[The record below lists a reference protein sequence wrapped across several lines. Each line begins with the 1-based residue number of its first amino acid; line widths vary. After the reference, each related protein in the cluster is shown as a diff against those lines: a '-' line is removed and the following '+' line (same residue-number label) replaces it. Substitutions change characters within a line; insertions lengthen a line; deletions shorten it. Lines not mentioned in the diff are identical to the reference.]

1 MNRLFIILMLG
12 FASVAFAQ
20 GNGSVTGQVMDPT
33 GAVIPNANVTLKSGS
48 GRPASTTSDGIGRF
62 HFDAVTP
69 GSYALQV
76 SAKNFSNFSAKVA
89 VVGGKATKIDPTLK
103 VQIEEEKVDVSA
115 HENSLDVAPE
125 NNASALVLKGKDL
138 DALSDD
144 PDELAAELQALAG
157 PSAGPNGGEIY
168 VDGFSGGEIPP
179 KSSIREIR
187 INQNP
192 FSAEYDKLGYGRIEI
207 FTKPGTDHFH
217 GQLSFMNSNA
227 ILNARNP
234 FATTKPDYNTDQ
246 AMANFGGPIS
256 KTSSFQLNF
265 ERRDIGDQDIINAL
279 VLNNT
284 FDPVTLSQI
293 IADPKVRTHT
303 GARLDFQLGSKDT
316 LVARYQFLDESELN
330 AGINTLSLPT
340 QAYNSHSD
348 SHTLQLTETHIFNP
362 KIINETRFQFIRSD
376 SLQNAANGA
385 ATLNVIGAFTGGGN
399 PLGSNKTIQD
409 RYELQNSTSLV
420 AGKHSVKFGGRLR
433 ESGESTSSTQ
443 GFNGTFTFASLDAYR
458 TTVQGL
464 ANGDT
469 PAQIRAAGGG
479 ASQYT
484 VSSGLGHYAT
494 DYVDLGAYIQDD
506 WKLRPNMVLSSGLRY
521 ETQNAIGDH
530 GDFAPRIGFSWGLGG
545 GRPKTVIRAGAGIF
559 YDRFA
564 QSYLEI
570 LQRLNGVTQQS
581 FTVTDPDFFPNAP
594 QPAALTGSTTAPTT
608 YRLDP
613 GFKSP
618 YVAQFALSV
627 ERQVTRTST
636 LTVSYLHSHGE
647 RQLIA
652 ENINA
657 PLPGTFDPA
666 DPSSGVRPLGDIGN
680 VFQFDSR
687 GKYEQNQLILNFNL
701 RPTARISLFGF
712 YTLGFVNSNTSGPG
726 AFPSNPY
733 DLDQDWGRASYDV
746 RNRVTIGG
754 NITLPY
760 GIGLSPLLIASS
772 GRPFNISLGQDLNG
786 DSVFNDRPA
795 FAAITGPNL
804 PTSYG
809 DFDLDPLLGDA
820 IIPTNYGSGPA
831 QFTMNLRVS
840 KTFGFGE
847 TVPGRRSPGGSG
859 GAGAAPEA
867 EEGPAPGPGP
877 FGMGGRGGRPPRNQS
892 SRSEGARRYNLTF
905 SAQIHN
911 IFNTVNLASPIG
923 DLESPLF
930 GHSIALAGGPFNSS
944 TANRRISLEVAF
956 RF

>member
-1 MNRLFIILMLG
+1 M
-12 FASVAFAQ
+12 S
-20 GNGSVTGQVMDPT
+20 GQVMDPT
-33 GAVIPNANVTLKSGS
+33 GAVIPNASVVLSSSS
-48 GRPASTTSDGIGRF
+48 GRATATSDGVGRF
-62 HFDAVTP
+62 HFGSIQP
-69 GSYALQV
+69 GSYSLSVA
-76 SAKNFSNFSAKVA
+76 AKNFSNFSGRVTVVA
-89 VVGGKATKIDPTLK
+89 GKPVTVNPTLK
-103 VQIEEEKVDVSA
+103 VQIQEEKVEVNA

-144 PDELAAELQALAG
+144 PDELLSELQALAG
-157 PSAGPNGGEIY
+157 PSAGPNGGEVY
-168 VDGFSGGEIPP
+168 VDGFSGGDLPP

-217 GQLSFMNSNA
+217 GQLAFMNSNSV
-227 ILNARNP
+227 LNARNP
-234 FATTKPDYNTDQ
+234 FASTKPDYNTNQ
-246 AMANFGGPIS
+246 LMGNFGGPIS
-256 KTSSFQLNF
+256 KRSSFQLNF

-279 VLNNT
+279 VL
-284 FDPVTLSQI
+284 DPNLVPSALNQV
-293 IADPKVRTHT
+293 IADPKVRTNT
-303 GARLDFQLGSKDT
+303 GLRMDFQLGTNDT
-316 LVARYQFLDESELN
+316 LVARYQFLDQSEQN

-340 QAYNSHSD
+340 QAYSSHSD
-348 SHTLQLTETHIFNP
+348 SHMLQLTETHVFNP
-362 KIINETRFQFIRSD
+362 KIINETRFQFARSESD
-376 SLQNAANGA
+376 QNAINGDP
-385 ATLNVIGAFTGGGN
+385 TLNVIGAFTGGGN
-399 PLGSNKTIQD
+399 ALGSNETVQD
-409 RYELQNSTSLV
+409 RYELQNSTSIV

-443 GFNGTFTFASLDAYR
+443 GFNGTYTFASLAAYQA
-458 TTVQGL
+458 TLQGE
-464 ANGDT
+464 ASGWT

-479 ASQYT
+479 ASQYS

-494 DYVDLGAYIQDD
+494 NYADLGAYIQDD

-530 GDFAPRIGFSWGLGG
+530 GDFAPRFGFSWGLGG
-545 GRPKTVIRAGAGIF
+545 ARPKTIIRAGAGIF

-564 QSYLEI
+564 QGDLMTLE
-570 LQRLNGVTQQS
+570 RLNGVTQQS
-581 FTVTDPDFFPNAP
+581 FTVADPDFFPNAP
-594 QPAALTGSTTAPTT
+594 PPSALVGASTAPIT

-613 GFKSP
+613 NFKSP
-618 YVAQFALSV
+618 YVAQIALSV
-627 ERQVTRTST
+627 ERQVTKRST
-636 LTVSYLHSHGE
+636 VTVSYLHSHAE

-657 PLPGTFDPA
+657 PLPGTFDPN
-666 DPSSGVRPLGDIGN
+666 DPASGVRPLGGVGN
-680 VFQFDSR
+680 IFQFESR
-687 GKYEQNQLILNFNL
+687 GKYEQNQLIVNFNV

-712 YTLGFVNSNTSGPG
+712 YTLGFVNSNTTGPG

-746 RNRVTIGG
+746 RNRLTIGG

-772 GRPFNISLGQDLNG
+772 DRPFNISLGEDLNG

-795 FAAITGPNL
+795 FAAPVGANVATPF
-804 PTSYG
+804 G
-809 DFDLDPLLGDA
+809 DFDTDPGFGSA
-820 IIPTNYGSGPA
+820 IIPAYYGSGPA

-840 KTFGFGE
+840 KSFGFGDL
-847 TVPGRRSPGGSG
+847 THGRPSPG
-859 GAGAAPEA
+859 PEA
-867 EEGPAPGPGP
+867 AGPPAGGDDGPAPRPGPGP
-877 FGMGGRGGRPPRNQS
+877 FGTGGGGRGGRGGRGSREQS
-892 SRSEGARRYNLTF
+892 SSEGARRYNLTF
-905 SAQIHN
+905 SAQVHN
-911 IFNTVNLASPIG
+911 IFNTVNLANPIG

-956 RF
+956 HF

>member
-1 MNRLFIILMLG
+1 MNRLFIILTLG

-48 GRPASTTSDGIGRF
+48 GHPASTTSDGIGRF
-62 HFDAVTP
+62 HFDAVAP
-69 GSYALQV
+69 GNYALQV
-76 SAKNFSNFSAKVA
+76 SARNFSNFSANVA
-89 VVGGKATKIDPTLK
+89 VVGGKATSINPTLK

-144 PDELAAELQALAG
+144 PDELAAELQAFAG

-316 LVARYQFLDESELN
+316 LVARYQFMDESELN

-409 RYELQNSTSLV
+409 RYELQNSTSIV

-506 WKLRPNMVLSSGLRY
+506 WKLRPNIVLSSGLRY

-530 GDFAPRIGFSWGLGG
+530 GDLAPRIGFSWGLGG

-564 QSYLEI
+564 QSYLET

-877 FGMGGRGGRPPRNQS
+877 FGMGDRGGRPPRNQS

-930 GHSIALAGGPFNSS
+930 GHSIALAGGPFNSA

>member
-1 MNRLFIILMLG
+1 
-12 FASVAFAQ
+12 
-20 GNGSVTGQVMDPT
+20 
-33 GAVIPNANVTLKSGS
+33 
-48 GRPASTTSDGIGRF
+48 
-62 HFDAVTP
+62 
-69 GSYALQV
+69 
-76 SAKNFSNFSAKVA
+76 
-89 VVGGKATKIDPTLK
+89 
-103 VQIEEEKVDVSA
+103 
-115 HENSLDVAPE
+115 
-125 NNASALVLKGKDL
+125 
-138 DALSDD
+138 
-144 PDELAAELQALAG
+144 
-157 PSAGPNGGEIY
+157 
-168 VDGFSGGEIPP
+168 
-179 KSSIREIR
+179 
-187 INQNP
+187 
-192 FSAEYDKLGYGRIEI
+192 
-207 FTKPGTDHFH
+207 
-217 GQLSFMNSNA
+217 MNSNA

-564 QSYLEI
+564 QSYLET

-930 GHSIALAGGPFNSS
+930 GHSIALAGGPFNSA